1 MPVMRILLLSIT
13 LAFITLTTYAQEGT
27 VKTSQV
33 NSGPAKPSTDSVK
46 LQVDGKNAYYQKIV
60 KVDSSIKVSDI
71 FIRALQ
77 FMAGKNFQQT
87 YGYQQ
92 EGKLIFTTTQDLNI
106 NPVTTGTDLENV
118 EQYTVQFAITI
129 DIKNG
134 RYRYTVHNVVFFR
147 PADGGNSRLTL
158 YDLNQKA
165 TGDTKWV
172 AKDARKVITSFERYL
187 STLTAEL
194 NEGIEHKSAIYQP
207 KF

>member
-1 MPVMRILLLSIT
+1 MRILLLSII
-13 LAFITLTTYAQEGT
+13 LAFITLTTYAQDGT
-27 VKTSQV
+27 LRPTQV
-33 NSGPAKPSTDSVK
+33 YSGSVNPSTDSVK
-46 LQVDGKNAYYQKIV
+46 LQIDGKNVYYQKVV

-77 FMAGKNFQQT
+77 FMAGKNFQQN

-106 NPVTTGTDLENV
+106 NPVTTGTDMDNV

-147 PADGGNSRLTL
+147 PTDTGNSRLTL
-158 YDLNQKA
+158 YDMHQKA

-172 AKDARKVITSFERYL
+172 AKDARKVIISFERYL

-194 NEGIEHKSAIYQP
+194 NEGIDHKSAIYQP

>member
-1 MPVMRILLLSIT
+1 MLVMRILLLSII
-13 LAFITLTTYAQEGT
+13 LAFIAFTTYAQEGT

-33 NSGPAKPSTDSVK
+33 NSGPAKPLTDSVK
-46 LQVDGKNAYYQKIV
+46 LQIDGKNAYYQKIV

-129 DIKNG
+129 DMKNG

-172 AKDARKVITSFERYL
+172 AKDARKVITSFERYI

>member
-13 LAFITLTTYAQEGT
+13 LAFITLTTYAQEGI

-33 NSGPAKPSTDSVK
+33 NSGAVKPPTDSVK
-46 LQVDGKNAYYQKIV
+46 LQIDGKNAYYQKTV

-71 FIRALQ
+71 FIHALQ
-77 FMAGKNFQQT
+77 FMAGKNFQQN

-129 DIKNG
+129 
-134 RYRYTVHNVVFFR
+134 
-147 PADGGNSRLTL
+147 
-158 YDLNQKA
+158 
-165 TGDTKWV
+165 
-172 AKDARKVITSFERYL
+172 
-187 STLTAEL
+187 
-194 NEGIEHKSAIYQP
+194 
-207 KF
+207 

>member
-1 MPVMRILLLSIT
+1 MKILLLSIF
-13 LAFITLTTYAQEGT
+13 LAFITLTTYAQDGAVKTDQVSSGT
-27 VKTSQV
+27 VK
-33 NSGPAKPSTDSVK
+33 PPTDSVK
-46 LQVDGKNAYYQKIV
+46 LQVDGKSVYYQKVV

-106 NPVTTGTDLENV
+106 NPVTTGTDLDNV

-129 DIKNG
+129 DMKNG
-134 RYRYTVHNVVFFR
+134 RYRYTVHNIVFFR
-147 PADGGNSRLTL
+147 PTDGGNSRLTL

-165 TGDTKWV
+165 TGETKWV

-187 STLTAEL
+187 STLTTEL

>member
-1 MPVMRILLLSIT
+1 MRILLLSIV
-13 LAFITLTTYAQEGT
+13 LAFITLTTYAQDGT
-27 VKTSQV
+27 VKTDQA
-33 NSGPAKPSTDSVK
+33 SGGTIKPPTDSVK
-46 LQVDGKNAYYQKIV
+46 LQVDGKNVYYQKVV

-106 NPVTTGTDLENV
+106 NAVTTGTDLDNV

-129 DIKNG
+129 DMKNG

-147 PADGGNSRLTL
+147 PTENGNSRLTL

-172 AKDARKVITSFERYL
+172 AKDARKVINSFERYL

>member
-1 MPVMRILLLSIT
+1 MKILFLSII

-27 VKTSQV
+27 VKISQA
-33 NSGPAKPSTDSVK
+33 NSGSVKPPTDSVK
-46 LQVDGKNAYYQKIV
+46 LQIDGNNAYYQKIV
-60 KVDSSIKVSDI
+60 KVDSSIKVSEI
-71 FIRALQ
+71 FLRALQ

-106 NPVTTGTDLENV
+106 NPVTTGTDLDNV
-118 EQYTVQFAITI
+118 EQYSVQFAITI
-129 DIKNG
+129 DMKNG

-147 PADGGNSRLTL
+147 PTDSGNSRLTL
-158 YDLNQKA
+158 YDMHQKA